1 VERGMIGAFIGF
13 GVEAPLATIAVLAYR
28 TISYW
33 LPTVP
38 GVIAYFHVRHDLSQP
53 AARTSA
59 LRRRAEAEPMNERPA
74 HSARRPGCEKT
85 APCAGPR
92 G

>member
-1 VERGMIGAFIGF
+1 MIGAFIGF

-38 GVIAYFHVRHDLSQP
+38 EVIAYFHLRHDLGQP
-53 AARTSA
+53 GGTDLGTQKAGGS
-59 LRRRAEAEPMNERPA
+59 RADE
-74 HSARRPGCEKT
+74 
-85 APCAGPR
+85 
-92 G
+92 